1 MHFKRF
7 LNGRL
12 TLVIFLPS
20 AQKFGFKPWRVS
32 SHQTKN
38 IVSMYIWQFSKLR
51 WANSIY
57 VLTVKFATGF
67 GFGATTNWR
76 DFRWLDCLSLWLISS
91 LSCLELLYNSFCTEL
106 RRLIFQGFVLKRF
119 FFYQLLHRHILVS
132 TKNIYSIFRY
142 EPLPLLYRCYHC
154 ISLFFLFKT
163 QYGFSE
169 EKNSP
174 QYVLAYF
181 G

>member
-38 IVSMYIWQFSKLR
+38 IVSMNIWQFSKLR

-91 LSCLELLYNSFCTEL
+91 LPCLELLYNSFCTEP

-132 TKNIYSIFRY
+132 TKNIYSIFRHGTNLCRY
-142 EPLPLLYRCYHC
+142 FIDVTIVFRFSFSLRLNTVFQKRKILLNM
-154 ISLFFLFKT
+154 S
-163 QYGFSE
+163 
-169 EKNSP
+169 
-174 QYVLAYF
+174 
-181 G
+181 